1 VYLHDNKEN
10 EMQRQDDPI
19 VVTGMGAVSPLG
31 VGVETNWQRLVAG
44 RSGLVRNTRFDVS
57 DFGAKIAG
65 LVPTKAT
72 DEEGFDPLVA
82 IDAKDI
88 KKMDLFIQSG
98 LVAAQE
104 ALQQAGWFPDSE
116 EDKAATA
123 TIVGTG
129 VGGSPVMAHAVETI
143 IEKGPRRL
151 SPFTVPSFLANLA
164 AGWISIRYGFKGPIG
179 APVTACAASAQ
190 AIGDGMRLILTGE
203 AEVAVV
209 GGAEGSIDPISVGGF
224 GAARALSTAFNDDP
238 QAASR
243 PFDRRRDGFV
253 LAEGAAVLVIE
264 RLSHATARGA
274 TPLAILSGYGTS
286 ADAYHLTSGEPTG
299 AGAQVAMR
307 NALRMAGVSTGEID
321 YINAHSTSTGVG
333 DAAELAGIGALF
345 SNRGKDLAISST
357 KSATG
362 HIMGAAGAIESVFS
376 VLAIRTGIVPPT
388 LNLEDPDVGERF
400 DLVPLVA
407 KAKSVRHALSNSF
420 GFGGVNA
427 ALVLSAV

>member
-1 VYLHDNKEN
+1 MTTQL
-10 EMQRQDDPI
+10 DPI

-31 VGVETNWQRLVAG
+31 VGVGTNWSRLVAG
-44 RSGLVRNTRFDVS
+44 KSGIVRNTRFDVS
-57 DFGAKIAG
+57 AFTAKIAG
-65 LVPTKAT
+65 LVPTTET
-72 DEEGFDPLVA
+72 DAEGFDPLVA

-88 KKMDLFIQSG
+88 KKMDLFIQYG

-104 ALQQAGWFPDSE
+104 ALAEAGWAPQTE
-116 EDKAATA
+116 EDRAATA
-123 TIVGTG
+123 TIIGTG

-151 SPFTVPSFLANLA
+151 SPFTVPAFLANLA

-179 APVTACAASAQ
+179 APVTACAASGQ
-190 AIGDGMRLILTGE
+190 AIGDGMRLLLTGE

-224 GAARALSTAFNDDP
+224 GAARALATAFNDDP
-238 QAASR
+238 EAASR
-243 PFDRRRDGFV
+243 PFDRQRDGFV

-264 RLSHATARGA
+264 KLSHAVARGA

-286 ADAYHLTSGEPTG
+286 ADAYHLTSGEPSG

-307 NALRMAGVSTGEID
+307 NALRMAGVSPGEID

-333 DAAELAGIGALF
+333 DAAELAGIGAVF
-345 SNRGKDLAISST
+345 ANRGKDLAISST

-362 HIMGAAGAIESVFS
+362 HLMGAAGALESVFS
-376 VLAIRTGIVPPT
+376 ILAMQHSIMPPT
-388 LNLEDPDVGERF
+388 RNLEDPDVGERF
-400 DLVPLVA
+400 DLVPKVA
-407 KAKSVRHALSNSF
+407 KEKRLRHVLSNSF

-427 ALVLSAV
+427 SLVFSAI

>member
-1 VYLHDNKEN
+1 MMKHS
-10 EMQRQDDPI
+10 DPI

-31 VGVETNWQRLVAG
+31 VGVTTNWTRLVNG
-44 RSGLVRNTRFDVS
+44 TSGIVRNTRFDVS
-57 DFGAKIAG
+57 AYSTQIAG
-65 LVPTKAT
+65 LVPTKHT
-72 DEEGFDPLVA
+72 DPEGFDPLDA

-88 KKMDLFIQSG
+88 KKMDLFIQYG

-104 ALQQAGWFPDSE
+104 ALQQAGWHPKTAADQ
-116 EDKAATA
+116 AATA
-123 TIVGTG
+123 TIIGTG
-129 VGGSPVMAHAVETI
+129 VGGSPVMADAVETI
-143 IEKGPRRL
+143 LTKGPRRL
-151 SPFTVPSFLANLA
+151 SPFTVPAFLANLA
-164 AGWISIRYGFKGPIG
+164 AGWISIRHGLKGPIG

-203 AEVAVV
+203 ADVAVV

-238 QAASR
+238 AAASR

-264 RLSHATARGA
+264 RLSHAVARGA
-274 TPLAILSGYGTS
+274 VPLAVLSGYGTS
-286 ADAYHLTSGEPTG
+286 ADAYHVTSGEPSG

-307 NALRMAGVSTGEID
+307 QALRMARVTPSEID

-333 DAAELAGIGALF
+333 DAAELAGISAVFAG
-345 SNRGKDLAISST
+345 RGRDLSVSST

-362 HIMGAAGAIESVFS
+362 HLMGAAGAIEAVFS
-376 VLAIRTGIVPPT
+376 VEAIRHGMMPPT
-388 LNLEDPDVGERF
+388 LNLEEPDVGGQF
-400 DLVPLVA
+400 DLVPLRAQNKVLHH
-407 KAKSVRHALSNSF
+407 VLSNSF

-427 ALVLSAV
+427 ALVFSSAST